1 MTSRAKRYAGLRSSP
16 TPANA
21 DVHAEFSPPVEAL
34 ITTAGGTLRGRV
46 IDGSAESGIVALG
59 HRVGD
64 VAVISAHHDG
74 GAHAVEPTPGPL
86 TSASP
91 TYRAIAPAHGPRAP
105 ADALPHEIGGQG
117 TARARAD
124 STGKLGGPT
133 VKAGTV
139 AARCVPASQDVEGMI
154 MITRTSRRSHRG
166 SSLAAR
172 DRRNEARAGPP
183 VILGNTPAPPGAPP
197 GGPARGRRG
206 DLSRRG
212 RAIGGRPM
220 MGREI
225 RGEEPQ
231 QAGCAAIESPNSPGG
246 DLECSPLNISRPI
259 DWRWRRASFT
269 TASTTPSGQRLDD
282 RWVRRA
288 RRYLVA
294 RDLAARVGG
303 VGEQAQLTSSWAT
316 AIEAA
321 LGLRS
326 LRPSRSSRRGRCR
339 APTWRP

>member
-1 MTSRAKRYAGLRSSP
+1 
-16 TPANA
+16 
-21 DVHAEFSPPVEAL
+21 
-34 ITTAGGTLRGRV
+34 
-46 IDGSAESGIVALG
+46 
-59 HRVGD
+59 
-64 VAVISAHHDG
+64 
-74 GAHAVEPTPGPL
+74 
-86 TSASP
+86 
-91 TYRAIAPAHGPRAP
+91 
-105 ADALPHEIGGQG
+105 
-117 TARARAD
+117 
-124 STGKLGGPT
+124 
-133 VKAGTV
+133 
-139 AARCVPASQDVEGMI
+139 
-154 MITRTSRRSHRG
+154 
-166 SSLAAR
+166 
-172 DRRNEARAGPP
+172 
-183 VILGNTPAPPGAPP
+183 
-197 GGPARGRRG
+197 
-206 DLSRRG
+206 
-212 RAIGGRPM
+212 

-326 LRPSRSSRRGRCR
+326 LRPSRASRRGRCR